1 MKPAGSL
8 RLRLLVGVLATVAVA
23 WIAVAAAGYFKA
35 RHELDELLDAHL
47 AQSASILLALL
58 GEEADE
64 IELEHTPRLH
74 RYERQ
79 VAFQIWDSRQ
89 RLRLHSASA
98 PAGRLSPADT
108 GFSTRTTEGKRWR
121 VFSLR
126 STAQGVLIQV
136 GERVEAREE
145 VSAEIAEQLLA
156 PLGLA
161 LPLLAGILAFAIG
174 RGLKPLN
181 TMAREIS
188 ARDAQRME
196 PILTEQAPA
205 EIIPLVNQLNALFLR
220 IQHSLENERRFI
232 ADAAHELRTP
242 IAAIRAQAQVA
253 RAAADEAERQLALDK
268 VLAGCDRATR
278 LTEQLLTLARLD
290 ATITPPPA
298 ALCDLAQ
305 AARVVLTD
313 LGPSAYDRGVELEL
327 VARAGVRPRRR
338 NPAAGHGTQSGGQR
352 RPLQP
357 RRKPSCGAAVHAEGT
372 GPARSR
378 RSRPRHPGS
387 RKRTGPA
394 TVLPDRRH
402 RSFRLRAGAVDRRP
416 HCGLAWR
423 PYFDERGR
431 RRERAESGGKFSHR
445 PLPSRCLN
453 GAAALPEGAGSAF
466 AGDQADFA

>member
-108 GFSTRTTEGKRWR
+108 GFSTQTTEGKRWR

-327 VARAGVRPRRR
+327 VAPAPVFVRGEETLLQVMVR
-338 NPAAGHGTQSGGQR
+338 NLVDNAVRYSPGGSRVAVRLSMQKEQARLEVVDQGPGIPAAEREQVLQRFYRIVGTEASGSGLGLSIVARIADLHGARISMNEGGGGKGLR
-352 RPLQP
+352 V
-357 RRKPSCGAAVHAEGT
+357 AVSFPIDH
-372 GPARSR
+372 
-378 RSRPRHPGS
+378 SRPG
-387 RKRTGPA
+387 
-394 TVLPDRRH
+394 V
-402 RSFRLRAGAVDRRP
+402 
-416 HCGLAWR
+416 
-423 PYFDERGR
+423 
-431 RRERAESGGKFSHR
+431 
-445 PLPSRCLN
+445 
-453 GAAALPEGAGSAF
+453 
-466 AGDQADFA
+466 